1 MHIQLSKTYHTQP
14 YQYHYIIYPIYIY
27 DIHIYILY
35 IYISPVHICEWI
47 CEDLFSLNMQRTRPR
62 RRVLAQLLLNEGAQ
76 VGSPQVS
83 TVQRRV
89 SGLGVGLKT
98 LRKGWENLGALGKIM
113 EKHHPNVMV
122 FPKKQ
127 LNTLWGYT
135 VYHIFRAMMMTTT
148 Q

>member
-1 MHIQLSKTYHTQP
+1 
-14 YQYHYIIYPIYIY
+14 
-27 DIHIYILY
+27 
-35 IYISPVHICEWI
+35 
-47 CEDLFSLNMQRTRPR
+47 
-62 RRVLAQLLLNEGAQ
+62 
-76 VGSPQVS
+76 VS

-135 VYHIFRAMMMTTT
+135 VYHIFRAMMMTNHPMTVPHRSGHLPGAYVFSG
-148 Q
+148 